1 MVTGYFYAEENR
13 MNRLS
18 RLIDKLNIPVYI
30 IFAEMVQYIVLIIVS
45 ILNQSINGVS
55 MDSSVFLYGL
65 SFEQEISWSDKG
77 TSSGQDKKSI

>member
-1 MVTGYFYAEENR
+1 

-55 MDSSVFLYGL
+55 MDSSVFQYGL
-65 SFEQEISWSDKG
+65 SFEQEI
-77 TSSGQDKKSI
+77 T

>member
-1 MVTGYFYAEENR
+1 

-45 ILNQSINGVS
+45 ILNQSINGAS
-55 MDSSVFLYGL
+55 MDSSVFQHGL
-65 SFEQEISWSDKG
+65 SFEQEKSYI
-77 TSSGQDKKSI
+77 KK

>member
-1 MVTGYFYAEENR
+1 

-45 ILNQSINGVS
+45 ILNQSINGAS
-55 MDSSVFLYGL
+55 MDSSVFQYGL
-65 SFEQEISWSDKG
+65 SFEQE
-77 TSSGQDKKSI
+77 KSYIKSNHYVVHT

>member
-1 MVTGYFYAEENR
+1 

-45 ILNQSINGVS
+45 ILNQSINGAS
-55 MDSSVFLYGL
+55 MDSSVFQYGL
-65 SFEQEISWSDKG
+65 SFE
-77 TSSGQDKKSI
+77 

>member
-1 MVTGYFYAEENR
+1 

-45 ILNQSINGVS
+45 ILNQSINGAS
-55 MDSSVFLYGL
+55 MDSSVL
-65 SFEQEISWSDKG
+65 ISWSDKG
-77 TSSGQDKKSI
+77 TSSGQDKESI

>member
-1 MVTGYFYAEENR
+1 

-45 ILNQSINGVS
+45 ILNQSINGAL
-55 MDSSVFLYGL
+55 MDSSVFQYGL
-65 SFEQEISWSDKG
+65 SFEQEKSYI
-77 TSSGQDKKSI
+77 KK